1 MSVRVPSPPSFGDTG
16 GTVIYPFKTKPY
28 KHQFRTLKRALRRGL
43 IALLWEPGT
52 GKTKLIVDWA
62 CATFLKDFEEGEKM
76 KVLVVC
82 PLSVV
87 GVWQDEFEI
96 HAPID
101 YQLRILG
108 RDGMNAPF
116 KKSPKLH
123 IVVTNYDLGW
133 RRKEGIKRWDPDMV
147 IADESHRIKKAS
159 TRRSMWMRSLNQQPY
174 RAILTGTPTPKSFLD
189 IYAQWVFLNPKRF
202 GTNIG
207 EFKAR
212 YIMFGGYYG
221 YQVIGYRFVTELKK
235 KIGRD
240 ASVVNEKTARLNL
253 PKRTYQ
259 RIPVVLE
266 DSAKLAYDKMA
277 YEMFLELQSG
287 EIADAKNA
295 AVRILRLQ
303 QMTGGWVT
311 SEEGNVHP
319 ISQAKLKVCNDL
331 LEDLFYREKRVVV
344 FARFTPEVEA
354 LCDLGARHG
363 VPTYRLDGSTRP
375 RDRDHIRRKFQAED
389 GPSLFVAQIQTGGLG
404 ITLHSSHEVLFYS
417 VTYALDDY
425 IQACKRVHRIGQK
438 HPVTYRHLTAVGTV
452 DTDVYAA
459 LRRKQDVMNLIME
472 DPAMLT
478 RGSGMSYDDT
488 SPQKLGGGS

>member
-1 MSVRVPSPPSFGDTG
+1 M
-16 GTVIYPFKTKPY
+16 IYQFKTRPY
-28 KHQFRTLKRALRRGL
+28 VHQLRALKKALRKGL
-43 IALLWEPGT
+43 IAALWEPGT
-52 GKTKLIVDWA
+52 GKTKLMVDWA
-62 CATFLKDFEEGEKM
+62 CATYLKDFESDEKM
-76 KVLVVC
+76 KVLIVC

-87 GVWQDEFEI
+87 GVWEDEFLL
-96 HAPID
+96 HAPIP
-101 YQLRILG
+101 YQLRIME
-108 RDGMNAPF
+108 RDGMNASF
-116 KKSPKLH
+116 SKKGPKLH
-123 IVVTNYDLGW
+123 IVVINYDLGW

-189 IYAQWVFLNPKRF
+189 IYAQWVFLNSKRF

-221 YQVIGYRFVTELKK
+221 YQVVGYRFVTELKK
-235 KIGRD
+235 KIKRD
-240 ASVVNEKTARLNL
+240 ASVVNERTARLNL
-253 PKRTYQ
+253 PARTYQ
-259 RIPVVLE
+259 RVPVMLE
-266 DSAKLAYDKMA
+266 DKAKVMYDKMA

-295 AVRILRLQ
+295 AVKILRLQ

-311 SEEGNVHP
+311 SEEGNVHLV
-319 ISQAKLKVCNDL
+319 SQAKLKVCNDL
-331 LEDLFYREKRVVV
+331 LEDLFYRDKRVVV

-354 LCDLGARHG
+354 LCELGARHG
-363 VPTYRLDGSTRP
+363 VQTYRLDGTTRP
-375 RDRDHIRRKFQAED
+375 ADRRRIRREFQAKD

-404 ITLHSSHEVLFYS
+404 ITLHSSHEVIFYS

-452 DTDVYAA
+452 DLDVYAA
-459 LRRKQDVMNLIME
+459 LRRKQDVLNLIME

-478 RGSGMSYDDT
+478 RATGKSYNGT
-488 SPQKLGGGS
+488 SPQ